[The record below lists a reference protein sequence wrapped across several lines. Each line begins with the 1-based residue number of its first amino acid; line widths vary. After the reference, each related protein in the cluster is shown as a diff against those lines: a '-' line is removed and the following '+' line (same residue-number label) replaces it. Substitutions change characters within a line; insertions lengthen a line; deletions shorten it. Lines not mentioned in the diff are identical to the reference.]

1 MHREITITP
10 VTPDDIPLVMHLIRA
25 LAEYEHE
32 VESAQATPEQ
42 LHEAL
47 FGPNPSAEAVIARL
61 DGVAAG
67 WAVWFQTFS
76 TWTGRPGL
84 WLEDLFVYPEMRR
97 FGVGRALLQHLAR
110 VCVDRDYT
118 RFEWSVLDWNEPSIA
133 FYRSLGAVAMDEWT
147 TNRITGEAL
156 RRLAEG

>member
-1 MHREITITP
+1 
-10 VTPDDIPLVMHLIRA
+10 MHLIRA

-32 VESAQATPEQ
+32 LESAQATPEQ

-61 DGVAAG
+61 DGVPAG
-67 WAVWFQTFS
+67 WAIWFQTFS

-97 FGVGRALLQHLAR
+97 FGVGKALLQHLAR
-110 VCVDRDYT
+110 VCVDRNYT

-147 TNRITGEAL
+147 TNRLTGEAL
-156 RRLAEG
+156 KRLAES

>member
-1 MHREITITP
+1 MPGEITITP

-32 VESAQATPEQ
+32 LESAQATPEQ

-47 FGPNPSAEAVIARL
+47 FGPTPSAEAVIARL
-61 DGVAAG
+61 DGVPAG
-67 WAVWFQTFS
+67 WAIWFQTFS

-84 WLEDLFVYPEMRR
+84 WLEDLFVYPEQRR
-97 FGVGRALLQHLAR
+97 FGVGKALLQHLAR
-110 VCVDRDYT
+110 ICVDRNYI

-147 TNRITGEAL
+147 TNRLSGEAL
-156 RRLAEG
+156 KRLAES

>member
-1 MHREITITP
+1 MPGEITITP

-32 VESAQATPEQ
+32 LESAQATPEQ

-47 FGPNPSAEAVIARL
+47 FGPKPSAEAVIARL
-61 DGVAAG
+61 DGAPAG
-67 WAVWFQTFS
+67 WAIWFQTFS

-84 WLEDLFVYPEMRR
+84 WLEDLFVYPETRR
-97 FGVGRALLQHLAR
+97 FGVGKALLQHLAR
-110 VCVDRDYT
+110 ICVDRNYT

-133 FYRSLGAVAMDEWT
+133 FYRSLGALAMDEWT
-147 TNRITGEAL
+147 TNRLSGEAL
-156 RRLAEG
+156 KRLAES